1 MEFSKGQDV
10 KTTPYIETPDM
21 TVQTIQVGDSK
32 KISTDISHDKSN
44 VDDEK

>member
-1 MEFSKGQDV
+1 
-10 KTTPYIETPDM
+10 M

-32 KISTDISHDKSN
+32 KTSTDVSHDKSN